1 MGKTVFIDFDGT
13 YAHNGVIPAAHVAA
27 VRAAQRN
34 GHRVLLCT
42 GRPKALVEPS
52 IIAVFDG
59 LVASAGGYVE
69 LDGEVLS
76 DRRFPTELAERT
88 VALLE
93 ANDAAYILEAPD
105 QVRVPRGARDR
116 IAALLTGE
124 GHAPSV
130 GKAAD
135 DILRPLVVTDDPAS
149 ESFAKIT
156 CFAMAVPT
164 RSLAAALTP
173 EVAVVPSS
181 IGTLGDHAGEF
192 FLADVNKSVG
202 IAVVELHFGLDR
214 RDIIAIGDSHNDL
227 EMIAYAGVGVAI
239 EGGVPELL
247 AKADLIVPSPQDE
260 GLVVAFESLGL
271 IGYSSRA
278 A

>member
-1 MGKTVFIDFDGT
+1 MIMAKTTEVARIEGT
-13 YAHNGVIPAAHVAA
+13 SP
-27 VRAAQRN
+27 
-34 GHRVLLCT
+34 
-42 GRPKALVEPS
+42 
-52 IIAVFDG
+52 
-59 LVASAGGYVE
+59 
-69 LDGEVLS
+69 
-76 DRRFPTELAERT
+76 
-88 VALLE
+88 
-93 ANDAAYILEAPD
+93 
-105 QVRVPRGARDR
+105 
-116 IAALLTGE
+116 
-124 GHAPSV
+124 
-130 GKAAD
+130 
-135 DILRPLVVTDDPAS
+135 
-149 ESFAKIT
+149 
-156 CFAMAVPT
+156 
-164 RSLAAALTP
+164 
-173 EVAVVPSS
+173 AVVPSS